1 VLAEMMRV
9 ETRAKFVVVNNPEF
23 LKEGSAVVDF
33 MRPDRVVVGH
43 CGGEEES
50 IMNEL
55 YAPLVMQG
63 NPIFHMSNLSA
74 ELTKYAANCF
84 LAMKISFIN
93 EMARLCDA
101 CGADIEE
108 VRKGITSD
116 ARIGGAFLY
125 PGPGYGGSCF
135 PKDVRAMMNIAKN
148 YQTEMK
154 IVTATDEVNIEQ
166 KSYIFK
172 KILNHFKGDL
182 KGKVFAMWGVSF
194 KPNTDDIRESA
205 SIEIAENIV
214 RHGGSVRFY
223 DPVAAKNFA
232 ELMSELKLSGVEGV
246 TNKYDA
252 LNKSD
257 ACIVLTDWSEFKA
270 PDFAEM
276 KLRLKSPILFDFRN
290 LYKSRT
296 LIDQGFT
303 YYSIGKRSVP

>member
-1 VLAEMMRV
+1 
-9 ETRAKFVVVNNPEF
+9 
-23 LKEGSAVVDF
+23 
-33 MRPDRVVVGH
+33 
-43 CGGEEES
+43 
-50 IMNEL
+50 
-55 YAPLVMQG
+55 
-63 NPIFHMSNLSA
+63 
-74 ELTKYAANCF
+74 
-84 LAMKISFIN
+84 
-93 EMARLCDA
+93 
-101 CGADIEE
+101 
-108 VRKGITSD
+108 
-116 ARIGGAFLY
+116 
-125 PGPGYGGSCF
+125 
-135 PKDVRAMMNIAKN
+135 
-148 YQTEMK
+148 MK

-252 LNKSD
+252 INKSD